1 MSVEEN
7 ALHDLH
13 RGLNEV
19 LGPERA
25 ATLMSRLSPV
35 SWPDLVTRS
44 YLDEKLAGVDEKFDQ
59 KLTAMED
66 KLALTIEA
74 KVATHHAALSEQL
87 NRQTLTLV
95 FALLSTLAMVTA
107 LLLGIG

>member
-13 RGLNEV
+13 SSLDEI

-35 SWPDLVTRS
+35 IWPDVVTKS
-44 YLDEKLAGVDEKFDQ
+44 YLDE

-66 KLALTIEA
+66 KLTLTIEA
-74 KVATHHAALSEQL
+74 KVATCHAALSEQL
-87 NRQTLTLV
+87 NRQTMTLV
-95 FALLSTLAMVTA
+95 VALLSTLAMVTA
-107 LLLGIG
+107 LLLGVR